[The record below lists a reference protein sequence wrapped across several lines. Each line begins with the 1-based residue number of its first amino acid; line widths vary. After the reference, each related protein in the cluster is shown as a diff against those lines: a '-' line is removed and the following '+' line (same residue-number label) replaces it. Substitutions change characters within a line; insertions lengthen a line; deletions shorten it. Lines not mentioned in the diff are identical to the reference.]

1 MWWKTQCSSRV
12 GTDILGNFWGFI
24 KHVENPFEFQRK
36 RGLSL
41 ETLQLKRASSSLQGS
56 ISLFAGSCGGKL
68 RVLLK
73 LCVDLGGHSCLLR
86 EVRSPLVLQGAPQG
100 FLTNCCMYE

>member
-1 MWWKTQCSSRV
+1 M
-12 GTDILGNFWGFI
+12 GILGNFWSFI
-24 KHVENPFEFQRK
+24 KHVEDPFKLQGK

-68 RVLLK
+68 RVPLELP
-73 LCVDLGGHSCLLR
+73 VDLGDCSCFLR
-86 EVRSPLVLQGAPQG
+86 EVRSPLALQGPP
-100 FLTNCCMYE
+100 